1 MLDTLIPKICLVAFM
16 TDVSNKVGPGD
27 TICSSDE
34 PGMSNRAERL
44 SDVRR
49 ISYVT
54 MGAEQNSTKAGS
66 ISGISNARIGG
77 LT

>member
-1 MLDTLIPKICLVAFM
+1 M
-16 TDVSNKVGPGD
+16 TDVSDKVGPGD

-34 PGMSNRAERL
+34 PGMSNWAERL
-44 SDVRR
+44 SNVRR

-54 MGAEQNSTKAGS
+54 MGAEQNGTKAGS
-66 ISGISNARIGG
+66 ISSISNARIRG